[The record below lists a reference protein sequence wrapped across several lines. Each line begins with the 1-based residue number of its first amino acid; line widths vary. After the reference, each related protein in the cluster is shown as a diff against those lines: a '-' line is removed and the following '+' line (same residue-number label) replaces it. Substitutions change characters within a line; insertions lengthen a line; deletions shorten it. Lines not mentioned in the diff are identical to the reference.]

1 MMRRLIESEEMFR
14 YSAMLVALVIF
25 LIFFA
30 LAPLHALM
38 LFGLMIILSTVAFG
52 DLESSTAR
60 LLIIIGTLMMV
71 LAIAALFVPKMLQGL
86 LVASWTVRRSLSVI
100 GVS

>member
-1 MMRRLIESEEMFR
+1 MMRRLMEFGETFKYLS
-14 YSAMLVALVIF
+14 MLVALVIF

-86 LVASWTVRRSLSVI
+86 LIASWTVRRSLSVI

>member
-1 MMRRLIESEEMFR
+1 MIESEEMFK

-86 LVASWTVRRSLSVI
+86 LIASWTVKRSLSII

>member
-1 MMRRLIESEEMFR
+1 MMRRLIESEEMFK

-86 LVASWTVRRSLSVI
+86 LIASWTVKRSLSVI

>member
-1 MMRRLIESEEMFR
+1 MRRLIESEEMFR

>member
-1 MMRRLIESEEMFR
+1 MRRLIESEEMFK

>member
-1 MMRRLIESEEMFR
+1 MMRRLIESEEMFK

>member
-1 MMRRLIESEEMFR
+1 MRRLMEFGETFKYLS
-14 YSAMLVALVIF
+14 MLVALVIF

-38 LFGLMIILSTVAFG
+38 LFGLAIILSTVAFG

-60 LLIIIGTLMMV
+60 LLVIIGTVMMALSIVAILAPKV
-71 LAIAALFVPKMLQGL
+71 LQSL
-86 LVASWTVRRSLSVI
+86 LVASWAVRRSLSVI